1 MNKPYAPGVEEE
13 IEIAKRLSKPIFQI
27 QPQKQ
32 NYGGID
38 GAGDIIPWKWDKID
52 AKINELLRLA

>member
-27 QPQKQ
+27 QRQPTTYNLQVITE
-32 NYGGID
+32 N
-38 GAGDIIPWKWDKID
+38 
-52 AKINELLRLA
+52 